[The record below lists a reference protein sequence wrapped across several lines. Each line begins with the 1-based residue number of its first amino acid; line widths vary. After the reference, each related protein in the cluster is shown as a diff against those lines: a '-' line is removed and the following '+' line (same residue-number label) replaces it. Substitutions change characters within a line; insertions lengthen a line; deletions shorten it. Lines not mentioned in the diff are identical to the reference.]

1 MNSGGCYVVGCGLS
15 GWVLLREVRNWMV
28 MVGDK
33 LVERILFCMVE
44 RLIELWMCEFV
55 GGVWEGWSGFYID
68 YIEVVEEGVV
78 SCDGGVFEIN

>member
-1 MNSGGCYVVGCGLS
+1 MVGCGLS

-44 RLIELWMCEFV
+44 RLIEL
-55 GGVWEGWSGFYID
+55 
-68 YIEVVEEGVV
+68 
-78 SCDGGVFEIN
+78 